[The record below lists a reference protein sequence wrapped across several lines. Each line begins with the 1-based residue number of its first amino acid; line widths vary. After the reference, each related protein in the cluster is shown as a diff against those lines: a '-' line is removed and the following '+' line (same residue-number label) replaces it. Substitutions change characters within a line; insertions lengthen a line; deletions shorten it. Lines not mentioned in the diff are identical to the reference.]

1 MIKREMEIRYPDI
14 KVGIINMA
22 DHMTSQVGDPIDQGN
37 PSRFDFTKIVKEI
50 ERFEEE
56 NYGVIIV
63 YGLYALYYKEMR
75 ELSSMKIF
83 IDCDSDVRL
92 GRWIKRDVLPIDN
105 SVALDNISQQKQQ
118 SSKLEKLLKLYLE
131 YSRVEMNNYI
141 FPTKLYAD
149 LILPRG
155 PESPS
160 ISLIA
165 DGIQSL
171 IGSFQEAMELD
182 DANLKNSNNNNN
194 SSSRSNSNGRSFSN
208 SGRSFSNS
216 LIQENNIFN
225 KKVSDKIKINN
236 SGPSMESLKEDN
248 LKGKRRFF
256 DMN

>member
-1 MIKREMEIRYPDI
+1 MIKKEMEIRYPDI
-14 KVGIINMA
+14 RVGIINMA
-22 DHMTSQVGDPIDQGN
+22 DHMASQENPIDQGN
-37 PSRFDFTKIVKEI
+37 PSRFDFNKIIEEI
-50 ERFEEE
+50 ERLEEE

-105 SVALDNISQQKQQ
+105 LVALDTVSQQKQR
-118 SSKLEKLLKLYLE
+118 SAKLEKLLKLYLE

-171 IGSFQEAMELD
+171 IGSVQETIELD
-182 DANLKNSNNNNN
+182 DANFTKNNNG
-194 SSSRSNSNGRSFSN
+194 SSSRSNSNGRSLSN

-216 LIQENNIFN
+216 LIQENNFFN